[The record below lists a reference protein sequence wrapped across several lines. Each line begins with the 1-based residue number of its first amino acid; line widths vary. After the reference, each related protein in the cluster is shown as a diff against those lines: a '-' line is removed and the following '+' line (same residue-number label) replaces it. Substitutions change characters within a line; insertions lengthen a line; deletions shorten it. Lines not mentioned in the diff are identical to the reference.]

1 MPDHRAEV
9 MIVLVAPDSFIYVSP
24 DDGEKVAA
32 ALMAG
37 TPPAVEVTQLHE
49 PRRTVLPL
57 ASVLTVEFP
66 AAQARGPGATQ
77 SGFAASARS
86 DGGSPGA

>member
-1 MPDHRAEV
+1 MPDHRADV

-37 TPPAVEVTQLHE
+37 TARAVEVTQLPE
-49 PRRTVLPL
+49 PKRTVLPL

-66 AAQARGPGATQ
+66 ASQARGSGASP
-77 SGFAASARS
+77 SGFA
-86 DGGSPGA
+86 GSGRPDAGTPRG

>member
-1 MPDHRAEV
+1 MPDNRADV
-9 MIVLVAPDSFIYVSP
+9 MIVLVAPDSFIYVSL

-37 TPPAVEVTQLHE
+37 TARAVEVTQLHE

-66 AAQARGPGATQ
+66 AAQARASASP
-77 SGFAASARS
+77 SGFAGSAPPDAGSAR
-86 DGGSPGA
+86 A

>member
-1 MPDHRAEV
+1 

-32 ALMAG
+32 ALLAG
-37 TPPAVEVTQLHE
+37 TPRAVEVTQLHE
-49 PRRTVLPL
+49 PKRTVLPL

-66 AAQARGPGATQ
+66 AAQAPGTGASP
-77 SGFAASARS
+77 SGFAGAGRS
-86 DGGSPGA
+86 DGRSARG

>member
-1 MPDHRAEV
+1 MPDNRADV

-32 ALMAG
+32 ALIAG
-37 TPPAVEVTQLHE
+37 SPRAIEVTQRPE
-49 PRRTVLPL
+49 PKRTVLPL

-66 AAQARGPGATQ
+66 AAQARGQGASA
-77 SGFAASARS
+77 SGFAGSARP
-86 DGGSPGA
+86 DAGSSRA